1 MKMGLQAATG
11 EVQSLGRALD
21 SSTVARC
28 PLWLLQRF
36 ARAVHC
42 QKSLREAIP
51 EKSAQK
57 IFRAADQILR
67 AGRPETEQAGERQ
80 T

>member
-11 EVQSLGRALD
+11 KPQSLGRALD
-21 SSTVARC
+21 SSTCRTAPTLVAAT
-28 PLWLLQRF
+28 L

-42 QKSLREAIP
+42 QKSLRDAIP

-57 IFRAADQILR
+57 IFRSADQILR
-67 AGRPETEQAGERQ
+67 AGRPDIERSGDR
-80 T
+80 